1 METMAAILDIGWL
14 AAFVNDYDWVWPICE
29 MLHFI
34 GMALLIGTVG
44 LLDLRILGF
53 AKSVPITSLEKLVPI
68 GILGFLL
75 NLGSGLVFVTGNIA
89 GGAMAYL
96 GNLAFQIKMLL
107 ILIAGINLAAYYV
120 TGIARAAADV
130 PVAGDAAPAAKI
142 VAVVSLLAWFGV
154 IYFGRM
160 IMYNDT
166 LLYAFGM

>member
-1 METMAAILDIGWL
+1 METLAAILDIGWV

-44 LLDLRILGF
+44 WLDIRILGF
-53 AKSVPITSLEKLVPI
+53 GKAVPIASLEKLIPV
-68 GILGFLL
+68 GVLGFFL
-75 NLGSGLVFVTGNIA
+75 NFGSGLIFVTGNVA
-89 GGAMAYL
+89 GGPMAYL

-107 ILIAGINLAAYYV
+107 ILIAGLNLAAYYF
-120 TGIARAAADV
+120 TGIARGAVAVPGAGEAAL
-130 PVAGDAAPAAKI
+130 AAKI
-142 VAVVSLLAWFGV
+142 VAVVSLVAWFGV

-166 LLYAFGM
+166 LLYALGR